1 MTCFGLYHLSQAI
14 WDIKLNKNAYS
25 TIDLS
30 ARSNARMGIYMRIE
44 DIVLVMENDKGT
56 ETGFLTDFAAHFKA
70 MGRMCG
76 GDMQA
81 LEKSVRELYGTKE
94 NAAWTDL
101 YAAANKSCHARFCSG
116 EEELRA
122 FLSGGKS
129 CGEGEPPYRIDAG
142 KCAGACLDAIDAN
155 GITLQGEYR
164 YWDMNYTE
172 MPHVFRQGE
181 ILHDFAGRE
190 YQVLDLLAEN
200 DPLLMAGDGYFL
212 VALDA
217 RLYRREPQKG
227 GFPPE
232 TMRQGFL
239 WEKEVELG
247 TDLTA
252 IHPREAMEQYKR
264 DTRPVPVLDDE
275 YGEER

>member
-1 MTCFGLYHLSQAI
+1 MRVHR
-14 WDIKLNKNAYS
+14 
-25 TIDLS
+25 S
-30 ARSNARMGIYMRIE
+30 AQMGIYMRIE
-44 DIVLVMENDKGT
+44 DIVLVVENDKGT
-56 ETGFLTDFAAHFKA
+56 ETGFLTDFTAYFIA
-70 MGRMCG
+70 MVRMCG

-81 LEKSVRELYGTKE
+81 LEKSVQELYGTKE

-122 FLSGGKS
+122 FLSGGKG
-129 CGEGEPPYRIDAG
+129 CGEGETPYSIDTGRFAG
-142 KCAGACLDAIDAN
+142 SCLEAVDAS
-155 GITLQGEYR
+155 GITLEGKYR
-164 YWDMNYTE
+164 YWDTNYAE

-190 YQVLDLLAEN
+190 YQILALFAEN
-200 DPLLMAGDGYFL
+200 DLLLMAGDGYFL
-212 VALDA
+212 AALDA

-232 TMRQGFL
+232 TMRQGVL
-239 WEKEVELG
+239 WEEEVDLG

-252 IHPREAMEQYKR
+252 IHPQEAMEQYKR
-264 DTRPVPVLDDE
+264 DRRPVPVLDDE